1 MRYVIAISKCLEG
14 CVALKVQPGR
24 ELVALKKEI
33 YRKVGYESIEL
44 VTISRPSIYGEY
56 VPYRFVETMEE
67 FKLAAYQLLLTK
79 SQISLTD
86 RQIGAYMVT
95 RNCILKVL

>member
-1 MRYVIAISKCLEG
+1 MLWRNTEGEDGRMCYVIAISKCLEG

-44 VTISRPSIYGEY
+44 VTISRPSIYGSTY
-56 VPYRFVETMEE
+56 LIDLSKQWR
-67 FKLAAYQLLLTK
+67 
-79 SQISLTD
+79 IS
-86 RQIGAYMVT
+86 
-95 RNCILKVL
+95 N